1 MTNNRYRI
9 DTFYGKSL
17 EGNPLGSPVER
28 KINIYLPP
36 DYFED
41 QTKRYPAIYFLH
53 GYSSNDKS
61 WTVTSEQSP
70 DKAIDWNI
78 IPKKILQRIDV
89 DRLLTFEKLDAL
101 ILEGKLD
108 PFILIQPDGSL
119 EVPNIHNRKD
129 LRGNVTTKGSFYV
142 NSPHSGNYMDYILKD
157 VIGYIDSNFRT
168 IADSSNRALMG
179 GSMGGYGTL
188 YLAILHPE
196 QFKTI
201 AALSP
206 GNHSDLE
213 MMTTW
218 KLKIPIYTEIFG
230 DKMSTEIGD
239 YAWGDIID
247 TYDLIFSNDNR
258 LLPSIKKNKEGK
270 IIDYNK
276 EAYQNWH
283 NYELINL
290 LEKHPNSLKD
300 LHLQINCHN
309 LDEFGLT
316 RVTEEIHRKLQL
328 LKIDHDYELYS
339 DEAALLTPHILGIG
353 YRILPGIE
361 HCLKYIK

>member
-1 MTNNRYRI
+1 
-9 DTFYGKSL
+9 
-17 EGNPLGSPVER
+17 
-28 KINIYLPP
+28 
-36 DYFED
+36 
-41 QTKRYPAIYFLH
+41 
-53 GYSSNDKS
+53 
-61 WTVTSEQSP
+61 
-70 DKAIDWNI
+70 
-78 IPKKILQRIDV
+78 
-89 DRLLTFEKLDAL
+89 
-101 ILEGKLD
+101 
-108 PFILIQPDGSL
+108 
-119 EVPNIHNRKD
+119 
-129 LRGNVTTKGSFYV
+129 
-142 NSPHSGNYMDYILKD
+142 
-157 VIGYIDSNFRT
+157 
-168 IADSSNRALMG
+168 
-179 GSMGGYGTL
+179 
-188 YLAILHPE
+188 
-196 QFKTI
+196 
-201 AALSP
+201 
-206 GNHSDLE
+206 
-213 MMTTW
+213 
-218 KLKIPIYTEIFG
+218 
-230 DKMSTEIGD
+230 MSTEIGD